1 VDFVFDKANILPQ
14 RRTEALYQENAS
26 LRQQIESSRSPR
38 GQLDDHS
45 GQNHAPVVGTM
56 PNHDAAI
63 VPPSSSTMRDVD
75 PGTTPPS
82 SAPTQVE
89 ESDQR
94 MSTTWDPSFN
104 QDTQLAIAN
113 DSTTQPRALAGIR
126 VEAEEI
132 DELFRLYLHFAQY
145 YTLVVLWLRYYPGI
159 TCTILRTC
167 PILIRIHPQMA
178 IMISHPCCSGPLL
191 EWLHEDLP
199 QIPLFLALLQNQL
212 FTWLRLSST
221 LLRL

>member
-1 VDFVFDKANILPQ
+1 MFDKADILPR

-38 GQLDDHS
+38 GRLDEHS
-45 GQNHAPVVGTM
+45 GQNHTPVAGTM

-63 VPPSSSTMRDVD
+63 VPLSSSTMRDVE

-82 SAPTQVE
+82 SVPTQVE
-89 ESDQR
+89 GSDRR
-94 MSTTWDPSFN
+94 MSTTWHPSFN
-104 QDTQLAIAN
+104 QDTQLAISN
-113 DSTTQPRALAGIR
+113 DAPTQPRALAGIK

-132 DELFRLYLHFAQY
+132 DELFRLYLHIAQY
-145 YTLVVLWLRYYPGI
+145 YTVVVLWLKYHPGI
-159 TCTILRTC
+159 TCTILCTC
-167 PILIRIHPQMA
+167 PILIRIHPPMA
-178 IMISHPCCSGPLL
+178 TMISHPCCSGPLL

-221 LLRL
+221 LHRL

>member
-1 VDFVFDKANILPQ
+1 MDFVFDKANILPR
-14 RRTEALYQENAS
+14 RRTEALYRENAS

-38 GQLDDHS
+38 RQLDEHS
-45 GQNHAPVVGTM
+45 GQNHTPVVGTM
-56 PNHDAAI
+56 SYHDATIA
-63 VPPSSSTMRDVD
+63 PLSSSTMGGVE

-82 SAPTQVE
+82 VPTQVE
-89 ESDQR
+89 GSDRR

-104 QDTQLAIAN
+104 QDTQLAISN
-113 DSTTQPRALAGIR
+113 DAPTQPRALAGIK

-145 YTLVVLWLRYYPGI
+145 YTVVVLWLKYHPGI

-167 PILIRIHPQMA
+167 PILIRIHPPMA
-178 IMISHPCCSGPLL
+178 TIISHPCCSGPLL
-191 EWLHEDLP
+191 GWLHEDLP
-199 QIPLFLALLQNQL
+199 RIQLFLALLQNQL

-221 LLRL
+221 LHRL